1 MAGRRDDTVVSVLS
15 LSHATG
21 VCYVTQYTVE
31 NVHIFI
37 QTYNTVIRT
46 KIFMYI
52 HRQQKNVPSWRGGR
66 RDGTEAWCITCI
78 IGSFLTKW

>member
-1 MAGRRDDTVVSVLS
+1 MAGIRGDTVVS
-15 LSHATG
+15 HG
-21 VCYVTQYTVE
+21 VCYVTQYAVE
-31 NVHIFI
+31 NVHVFI

-52 HRQQKNVPSWRGGR
+52 HSQQKTVLSWGGGR

-78 IGSFLTKW
+78 IIF

>member
-1 MAGRRDDTVVSVLS
+1 MAGIRGDTVVSVLS
-15 LSHATG
+15 LSHAPG
-21 VCYVTQYTVE
+21 VCYVTQYAVE
-31 NVHIFI
+31 NVHVFI

-52 HRQQKNVPSWRGGR
+52 HSQQKTVLSWGGGR

-78 IGSFLTKW
+78 IGRFLTKW

>member
-1 MAGRRDDTVVSVLS
+1 MAGIRDDTVVSVLS
-15 LSHATG
+15 PSHATG

-31 NVHIFI
+31 NVHVFI

-52 HRQQKNVPSWRGGR
+52 HSKQKMFCLGEVVDVMVQKHGASR
-66 RDGTEAWCITCI
+66 ALLVV
-78 IGSFLTKW
+78 F

>member
-1 MAGRRDDTVVSVLS
+1 MAGIREDTVVSVLS

-21 VCYVTQYTVE
+21 VYVTQYAVE
-31 NVHIFI
+31 NVHVFI

-52 HRQQKNVPSWRGGR
+52 HSQPKLFCFGEVVDVMVQKHGASRALLVV
-66 RDGTEAWCITCI
+66 
-78 IGSFLTKW
+78 FLTKW